1 LFSVSTGHKQSICAG
16 TKEKIMTSSSCLK
29 DKELIPQYT
38 EFSLN
43 NFYETKRAK
52 AEGARVTE
60 DQN

>member
-1 LFSVSTGHKQSICAG
+1 
-16 TKEKIMTSSSCLK
+16 MTSSSCLK

-43 NFYETKRAK
+43 NFCETKRAK